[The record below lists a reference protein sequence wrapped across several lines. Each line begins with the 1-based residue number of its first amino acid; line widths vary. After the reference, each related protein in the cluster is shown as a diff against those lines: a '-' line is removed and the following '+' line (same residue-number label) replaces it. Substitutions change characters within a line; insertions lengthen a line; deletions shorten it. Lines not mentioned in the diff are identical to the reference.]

1 MRERISIKELKSEF
15 VERVEEISGQNL
27 MNCYQCGKCSAGCP
41 VVGSMDII
49 PNQIIR
55 LAQLGLEKDTL
66 DSNTIWICAS
76 CITCTSRCPKGVDIA
91 KIMEAL
97 RQIVLRVGTDKVSPS
112 KLPPEVLSEVP
123 QQGLVSFLRKLS
135 S

>member
-1 MRERISIKELKSEF
+1 MREQISIKELQSDF
-15 VERVEEISGQNL
+15 VRRVEEISGQNL
-27 MNCYQCGKCSAGCP
+27 MSCFQCGKCSAGCP
-41 VVGSMDII
+41 VVSAMDIL

-55 LAQLGLEKDTL
+55 LAQLGLEKDVV
-66 DSNTIWICAS
+66 DSNTMWICAS

-91 KIMEAL
+91 RIMEAL
-97 RQIVLRVGTDKVSPS
+97 RQIILRVGVDKASPS